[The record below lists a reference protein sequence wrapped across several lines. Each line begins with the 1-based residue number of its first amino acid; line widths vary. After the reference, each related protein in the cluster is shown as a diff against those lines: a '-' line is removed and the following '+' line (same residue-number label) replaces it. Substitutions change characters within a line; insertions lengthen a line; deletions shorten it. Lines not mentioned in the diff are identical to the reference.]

1 MRQLQLQ
8 LPPHLLLL
16 VMRLKALKGP
26 TRVCRRYYSAAV
38 SVLRC
43 ARFQHYRLTG
53 AVERCGILGGLLCS
67 ACGRKAGAVFWQR
80 SRCPRS
86 RLTPCCCCCVVW
98 WCSAVLC
105 LLCRFPLPLPS
116 SSSVFCPVFCPAV
129 SILRVTSHHYFPLSS
144 LHFRFSAN
152 FHGAAINY
160 TMGNGRSLART

>member
-1 MRQLQLQ
+1 M
-8 LPPHLLLL
+8 
-16 VMRLKALKGP
+16 
-26 TRVCRRYYSAAV
+26 

-152 FHGAAINY
+152 FHGAAIDVSSI
-160 TMGNGRSLART
+160 TQWEMGAHPLGHEFEI